1 MHHIL
6 HNRVLPYSRTK
17 LNIDTD
23 VILKHIFSCRPLW
36 QSRSDDY
43 PFFTLGKSA
52 YLDGNTIEYHRE
64 SVWLNELLYRNFS
77 DLYDT
82 VLECLAVQLGEEI
95 TLTQDLALPGFHIF
109 PTDEKFLDMAGKW
122 HTDYPHVTLGL
133 GEQGAQAFTLAI
145 ELPSSGGG
153 MDYLDVMGGLHHVPY
168 EEKDLVLHSGLTPH
182 RISGITEYCPCEYR
196 ITLQGH
202 LIRRNNNL
210 EAFW

>member
-1 MHHIL
+1 
-6 HNRVLPYSRTK
+6 
-17 LNIDTD
+17 
-23 VILKHIFSCRPLW
+23 
-36 QSRSDDY
+36 
-43 PFFTLGKSA
+43 
-52 YLDGNTIEYHRE
+52 
-64 SVWLNELLYRNFS
+64 
-77 DLYDT
+77 

>member
-1 MHHIL
+1 MHHFK
-6 HNRVLPYSRTK
+6 NN

-77 DLYDT
+77 GLYET

-182 RISGITEYCPCEYR
+182 RISGLKEYSPCEYR

-202 LIRRNNNL
+202 VVKRNNNI
-210 EAFW
+210 EVFW

>member
-1 MHHIL
+1 MRYFK
-6 HNRVLPYSRTK
+6 NN

-64 SVWLNELLYRNFS
+64 SVWLNKLLYRNFS
-77 DLYDT
+77 GLYEA
-82 VLECLAVQLGEEI
+82 VLECLSVQLGEEV

-109 PTDEKFLDMAGKW
+109 PTDEKFLEIAGKW

-153 MDYLDVMGGLHHVPY
+153 MDHLDFTGGVHHIPY
-168 EEKDLVLHSGLTPH
+168 EEKDLIVHSGLTPH

>member
-1 MHHIL
+1 MHHFK
-6 HNRVLPYSRTK
+6 NN

-77 DLYDT
+77 GLYET

-109 PTDEKFLDMAGKW
+109 PTDEKFLNMAGKW

-153 MDYLDVMGGLHHVPY
+153 MDYLDVTGGVHHIPY
-168 EEKDLVLHSGLTPH
+168 QEKDLVLHSGLTPH

>member
-1 MHHIL
+1 MHYFK
-6 HNRVLPYSRTK
+6 NN

-64 SVWLNELLYRNFS
+64 SVWLNKLLYRNFS
-77 DLYDT
+77 GLYEA
-82 VLECLAVQLGEEI
+82 VLECLSVQLGEEV

-109 PTDEKFLDMAGKW
+109 PTDEKFLEIAGKW

-153 MDYLDVMGGLHHVPY
+153 MDHLDFTGGVHHIPY
-168 EEKDLVLHSGLTPH
+168 EEKDLIVHSGLTPH

>member
-1 MHHIL
+1 MHHFK
-6 HNRVLPYSRTK
+6 NN

-52 YLDGNTIEYHRE
+52 YLDSDTLEYHRE
-64 SVWLNELLYRNFS
+64 SVWFNKLLYRNFS

-82 VLECLAVQLGEEI
+82 VLECLSVQLGEEI

-109 PTDEKFLDMAGKW
+109 PTDEKFLNMAGKW

-133 GEQGAQAFTLAI
+133 GEQWAQAFTLAI

-153 MDYLDVMGGLHHVPY
+153 MDYLDVMGEVHHMPY

>member
-1 MHHIL
+1 MHHFK
-6 HNRVLPYSRTK
+6 NN

-23 VILKHIFSCRPLW
+23 VILKHVFSCRPLW

-64 SVWLNELLYRNFS
+64 SVWLNKLLYRNFS
-77 DLYDT
+77 GLYEA
-82 VLECLAVQLGEEI
+82 VLECLSVQLGEEV

-109 PTDEKFLDMAGKW
+109 PTDEKFLEIAGKW
-122 HTDYPHVTLGL
+122 LTDYPHVTLGL

-153 MDYLDVMGGLHHVPY
+153 MDYLDVMGGVHHIPY
-168 EEKDLVLHSGLTPH
+168 EEKDLIVHSGLTPH